1 MRTRKRRTRET
12 RRRKRKKGPVE
23 GEETKGRVEGERP
36 TGDVDSRDGDSKPPT
51 EAPRTRKAIRQACDE
66 TANNARPVGAS
77 ACRASG
83 ASDEAVHAHAQGCPA
98 SEQEGDSCPHL
109 IHGPRTRRSQRAHL
123 HSGQRNNTSW
133 VTREALPGT
142 TDRKQA
148 RLDVA
153 FMMLCTHPQYPTSA
167 PSARESSRLRQQR
180 QCHAYK
186 YHITL
191 ARHRGRPVR
200 RIHC

>member
-1 MRTRKRRTRET
+1 MSGTRVGTAPRMRTRKRRTRET

-98 SEQEGDSCPHL
+98 SEQEGAHQVSAFTLPCVPVCMRL
-109 IHGPRTRRSQRAHL
+109 LVLAGPLVTAHL
-123 HSGQRNNTSW
+123 AGLRAPMTS
-133 VTREALPGT
+133 RRDG
-142 TDRKQA
+142 
-148 RLDVA
+148 
-153 FMMLCTHPQYPTSA
+153 
-167 PSARESSRLRQQR
+167 SRDHKLGEFEQ
-180 QCHAYK
+180 
-186 YHITL
+186 IL
-191 ARHRGRPVR
+191 
-200 RIHC
+200 